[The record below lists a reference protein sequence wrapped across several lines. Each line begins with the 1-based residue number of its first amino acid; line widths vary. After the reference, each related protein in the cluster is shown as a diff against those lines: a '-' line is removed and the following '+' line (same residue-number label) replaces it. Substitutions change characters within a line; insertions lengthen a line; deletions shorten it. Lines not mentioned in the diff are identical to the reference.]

1 MTSESLIPRP
11 IFFGNPDIASVKIS
25 PGGDKVA
32 FLSSWE
38 GVLNVHVRALES
50 SGAEAVCVSQVKD
63 RPILSYRWAYNGNI
77 LFAKDKGGDE
87 NYHIFSVDV
96 SNPGEARDMTPG
108 DKVKASISKM
118 SPDRPDE
125 ILIEWNARDESQMD
139 VGRLNLRDGSLS
151 IVFENTNSY
160 TSMVPDEDWT
170 VRVRTKMTEDGGSI
184 IEYRGGDGA
193 DWSEFGVVAPE
204 DLLTTDVV
212 GFNKYGDVL
221 YMQNSVGADKAFL
234 EAVALDKGFTKTTKT
249 KTVFESKEADVSDV
263 EIHPS
268 TRVIESCEVNSLRKV
283 HHVLDESVRQDYE
296 GVSKL
301 VDGDWSLTARSLDDS
316 RWTVEFVKDDGPVEY
331 WLWDRTSQTGTFLFH
346 SRKELAT
353 YSLAKMHALYVAA
366 RDSLQLPTYLTLPR
380 GIDKESKPELPTVLL
395 VHGGPWARDT
405 WGYNPLHQ
413 WLSNRG
419 YAVASV
425 NYRSSTGFGKSFGNL
440 GNLQW
445 YKTMQDDLNDVREW
459 LVQQGISDT
468 KRIAIMGGSYGGY
481 ATLAGLTRDP
491 ELWACGVD
499 IVGPSHI
506 TTLLNSIPPYWAP
519 MKALFKAKVG
529 DLEDTAFM
537 DSISPLTFVEN
548 ITKPLIIGQGANDPR
563 VKVHE
568 SDQIVEV
575 MVKKSIPVTYV
586 VFPDEGHGFAR
597 PENKLAFYGVTEA
610 FLQKHIGG
618 GLEPLGDVLEPSSAE
633 IRQAGGLSF

>member
-1 MTSESLIPRP
+1 M
-11 IFFGNPDIASVKIS
+11 FFGNPDIAAVKIA

-38 GVLNVHVRALES
+38 GVLNVYVKELEPAD
-50 SGAEAVCVSQVKD
+50 AEAICVSQVKD
-63 RPILSYRWAYNGNI
+63 RPILSYQWAYNGNI
-77 LFAKDKGGDE
+77 LFLKDKGGDE
-87 NYHIFSVDV
+87 NYHVFAADV
-96 SNPGEARDMTPG
+96 SKPGEARDMTPG
-108 DKVKASISKM
+108 EKVKASILKL
-118 SPDRPDE
+118 SPHRPDE
-125 ILIEWNARDESQMD
+125 ILVDWNARDESQMD
-139 VGRLNLRDGSLS
+139 VGKLDLRDASLS
-151 IVFENTNSY
+151 TVFENTNNY
-160 TSMVPDEDWT
+160 TSMIPDEDWV
-170 VRVRTKMTEDGGSI
+170 VRVRSKMTEDGGSFF
-184 IEYRGGDGA
+184 EYRAGEGA
-193 DWSEFGVVAPE
+193 DWSEFAVVAPE

-212 GFNKYGDVL
+212 GFNKTGDVL
-221 YMQNSVGADKAFL
+221 YLTNSKGGDKAFL
-234 EAVALDKGFTKTTKT
+234 EAVALDKGLTKTTI
-249 KTVFESKEADVSDV
+249 FEPKDADVSDA
-263 EIHPS
+263 EMHPS
-268 TRVIESCEVNSLRKV
+268 TCVLESCEVNALRKV

-301 VDGDWSLTARSLDDS
+301 VDGDWSLTARSLDDQ
-316 RWTVEFVKDDGPVEY
+316 RWTIEFVKDDGPVEY
-331 WLWDRTSQTGTFLFH
+331 WLWNRTLQQGTFLFH
-346 SRKELAT
+346 ARKELAK
-353 YSLAKMHALYVAA
+353 YPLAKMSAFYVEA
-366 RDSLQLPTYLTLPR
+366 RDGLQLPTYLTLPR
-380 GIDKESKPELPTVLL
+380 GINQDAKPELPTVLV

-425 NYRSSTGFGKSFGNL
+425 NYRSSTGFGKTFGNL
-440 GNLQW
+440 GNKQW
-445 YKTMQDDLNDVREW
+445 NKTMQDDLNDVRDW
-459 LVQQGISDT
+459 LLKQCISDA

-506 TTLLNSIPPYWAP
+506 STLLNSIPPYWAP
-519 MKALFKAKVG
+519 MKAMFKAKVG

-537 DSISPLTFVEN
+537 DSISPLTFVDK

-586 VFPDEGHGFAR
+586 LFPDEGHGFAR

-618 GLEPLGDVLEPSSAE
+618 SLEELGDLLKPSSAE